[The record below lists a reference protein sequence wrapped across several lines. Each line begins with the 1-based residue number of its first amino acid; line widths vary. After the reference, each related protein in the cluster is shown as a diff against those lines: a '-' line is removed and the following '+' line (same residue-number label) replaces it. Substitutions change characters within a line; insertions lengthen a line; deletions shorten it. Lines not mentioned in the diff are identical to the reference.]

1 MQVVGSTPTLGTTRF
16 RFSIL
21 ALRTKVGTRH
31 SVDEAEASDLPGM
44 HRRSDRSPWWKGP
57 RGEAWVIAQFL
68 LLLTMAVLPPTGP
81 ALPVGLHFLAWPIGL
96 SGLIL
101 MGVGAVALGSS
112 LTVLPRPKPDG
123 RFVAQGI
130 YRVVR
135 HPIYDGVILLALGW
149 AVWRTSLLHLAL
161 TAILA
166 LFFQAKARRE
176 EEWLIERF
184 PEYADYRRRVR
195 AFIPWIY

>member
-1 MQVVGSTPTLGTTRF
+1 MPQ
-16 RFSIL
+16 
-21 ALRTKVGTRH
+21 
-31 SVDEAEASDLPGM
+31 
-44 HRRSDRSPWWKGP
+44 RSDRSPWWKGP

-81 ALPVGLHFLAWPIGL
+81 ALPVGLHFLAWPIGFI
-96 SGLIL
+96 GLIL
-101 MGVGAVALGSS
+101 MGLGAVALGSS
-112 LTVLPRPKPDG
+112 LTVLPRPKPEG

-161 TAILA
+161 AAILA
-166 LFFQAKARRE
+166 LFFQVKARRE
-176 EEWLIERF
+176 EEWLVERF

>member
-1 MQVVGSTPTLGTTRF
+1 MPQ
-16 RFSIL
+16 
-21 ALRTKVGTRH
+21 
-31 SVDEAEASDLPGM
+31 
-44 HRRSDRSPWWKGP
+44 RSDRSPWWKGP

-81 ALPVGLHFLAWPIGL
+81 TLPVGLHFLAWPIGF

-112 LTVLPRPKPDG
+112 LTVLPQPKPDG